1 MLTQWYDGTRLS
13 RLVYKLLLLESS
25 DHVGTAHL
33 MFAYMKCFDRSSL
46 LFKLMVIINSSYIY
60 KCSKAMSD
68 NLVLRKV
75 YKLSMRI
82 KMELFNGISWPRKLC
97 VVQQDDVVFSP
108 ARAASRHFYSNFQKI
123 STLQK
128 ILLAIPSGRV
138 SAPYLYSYLELNCNS
153 FTKMNS
159 FEKILSLAL
168 EKYFHFHYLG

>member
-1 MLTQWYDGTRLS
+1 MR
-13 RLVYKLLLLESS
+13 
-25 DHVGTAHL
+25 
-33 MFAYMKCFDRSSL
+33 
-46 LFKLMVIINSSYIY
+46 
-60 KCSKAMSD
+60 D

-159 FEKILSLAL
+159 FEKILSLSRKVFSFSLSRIKWCRPAKPRRQVVLPHFNVAL
-168 EKYFHFHYLG
+168 MRILIGKLLRLDG